1 MASQSRLAVATRLC
15 LLSCITQVLC
25 HVYGLVPTASGS
37 TSRSVRRCAV
47 LPCHWCMSS
56 PLCMMPAYKEITRSP
71 VCASTTILCTCHGV
85 QRVLLLHTILYSPT
99 SVLSCV
105 LSSALCWVLPWL
117 GAKTGTSCVYRLRLR
132 EQGVSSVM
140 GEACRVC
147 DLLHSESSSAKL
159 GRPTTSWQGRPLI
172 VTNTTPVPGCL
183 CLAYTLLLA
192 IHNHSWGFVSVCIHS
207 VWHTLLLARDSTCG
221 LLTQLCCRV
230 CTAIGV
236 SAFAALDQ
244 DVQTR
249 DRDLV
254 PVLTCAVL
262 APDARLLRPF
272 FSVKKGGQSRG
283 YHNLHCAR
291 KPLLVV

>member
-1 MASQSRLAVATRLC
+1 VPPVHLISALHDACLQGDHKKPCVRINHNPVHLPRCTTGPAAAYYTVFANFRAFLC
-15 LLSCITQVLC
+15 AEL
-25 HVYGLVPTASGS
+25 
-37 TSRSVRRCAV
+37 
-47 LPCHWCMSS
+47 
-56 PLCMMPAYKEITRSP
+56 SP
-71 VCASTTILCTCHGV
+71 VFGV
-85 QRVLLLHTILYSPT
+85 
-99 SVLSCV
+99 
-105 LSSALCWVLPWL
+105 AL
-117 GAKTGTSCVYRLRLR
+117 ARRKTGTSCVYRLRLR

-147 DLLHSESSSAKL
+147 DLLHSESSFAKL

-192 IHNHSWGFVSVCIHS
+192 IHDHSWGFVSVCIHS
-207 VWHTLLLARDSTCG
+207 VWHTLLLARDSICG

-249 DRDLV
+249 DRDPV

-272 FSVKKGGQSRG
+272 SSVKKGGQSRG
-283 YHNLHCAR
+283 YHNLHCSR